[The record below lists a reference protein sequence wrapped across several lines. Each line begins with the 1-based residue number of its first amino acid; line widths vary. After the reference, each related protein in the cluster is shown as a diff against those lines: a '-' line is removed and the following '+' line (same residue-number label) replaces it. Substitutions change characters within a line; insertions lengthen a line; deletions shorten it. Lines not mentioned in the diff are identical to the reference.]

1 MKKLISTSLLLTF
14 LFLIGCKDTTTK
26 EVATTLDAKTLM
38 SRSTES
44 FIGLWGLGDAPG
56 VSGEFTDDAVRV
68 ISNSLAPIVGS
79 EAIKNS
85 FVETFAEGSNFKNS
99 HITVGTIE
107 TRLLSDEILI
117 GAGTFK
123 ILDANNET
131 LESGK
136 WGNVY
141 RYKDGK
147 VKFLLE
153 SAHRIFNE
161 TDTLSAEVISLE
173 ESIVSKEAHFD
184 KIQASVAGYIKYAN
198 EKDAEGLS
206 MLFTEN
212 AIQNVSSKEGIVV
225 GRDKIKAT
233 EVFADGMVLDAN
245 ILGYTYLG
253 DSLAV
258 GYGNWTQLDITTNT
272 MVKGQWGNVFKI
284 DGDTAYLVMESA
296 GISK

>member
-1 MKKLISTSLLLTF
+1 MKKIVNISLLLG
-14 LFLIGCKDTTTK
+14 LIIIVGCKDK
-26 EVATTLDAKTLM
+26 EQKVVKTPDAKTLM
-38 SRSTES
+38 SESSES
-44 FIGLWGLGDAPG
+44 FIGFWNSGDALA
-56 VSGEFTDDAVRV
+56 VAAEFTDDAVRV
-68 ISNSLAPIVGS
+68 ISNSLAPIVGG

-99 HITVGTIE
+99 NISVTISE
-107 TRLLSDEILI
+107 TRMLSDEILI

-123 ILDANNET
+123 ISDANNVT

-161 TDTLSAEVISLE
+161 TDTLSTEVFSLK
-173 ESIVSKEAHFD
+173 ESIVSKEPHFE
-184 KIQASVAGYIKYAN
+184 KIEASVAGYIKHFN
-198 EKDAEGLS
+198 EKNAEGLS

-212 AIQNVSSKEGIVV
+212 AFQNVSSKEGVVV
-225 GRDKIKAT
+225 GRENIKST
-233 EVFADGMVLDAN
+233 EVYADGQVLNAT
-245 ILGYTYLG
+245 ILGYKYLG
-253 DSLAV
+253 DSLAI
-258 GYGNWTQLDITTNT
+258 GYGNWTQLDTTTNT
-272 MVKGQWGNVFKI
+272 MSRGSWGNVFKI

-296 GISK
+296 GVSQ

>member
-1 MKKLISTSLLLTF
+1 MKKIVNISLLLG
-14 LFLIGCKDTTTK
+14 LIIIVGCKDK
-26 EVATTLDAKTLM
+26 EQKVVKTPDAKTLM
-38 SRSTES
+38 SESSES
-44 FIGLWGLGDAPG
+44 FIGFWNSGDALA
-56 VSGEFTDDAVRV
+56 VAAEFTDDAVRV
-68 ISNSLAPIVGS
+68 ISNSLAPIVGG

-99 HITVGTIE
+99 NISVIISE
-107 TRLLSDEILI
+107 TRMLSDEILI

-123 ILDANNET
+123 ISDANNVT

-161 TDTLSAEVISLE
+161 TDTLSTEVYSLE
-173 ESIVSKEAHFD
+173 ESIVSKEPHFE
-184 KIQASVAGYIKYAN
+184 KIEASVAGYIKHFN
-198 EKDAEGLS
+198 EKNAEGLS

-212 AIQNVSSKEGIVV
+212 AFQNVSSKEGVVV
-225 GRDKIKAT
+225 GRENIKST
-233 EVFADGMVLDAN
+233 EVYADGQVLNAT
-245 ILGYTYLG
+245 ILGYKYLG
-253 DSLAV
+253 DSLAI
-258 GYGNWTQLDITTNT
+258 GYGNWTQLDTTTNT
-272 MVKGQWGNVFKI
+272 MSRGSWGNVFKI

-296 GISK
+296 GVSQ

>member
-1 MKKLISTSLLLTF
+1 MKKIVNISLLLG
-14 LFLIGCKDTTTK
+14 LIIIVGCKDK
-26 EVATTLDAKTLM
+26 EQKVVKTPDAKTLM
-38 SRSTES
+38 SESSES
-44 FIGLWGLGDAPG
+44 FIGFWNSGDALA
-56 VSGEFTDDAVRV
+56 VAAEFTDDAVRV
-68 ISNSLAPIVGS
+68 ISNSLAPIVGG

-99 HITVGTIE
+99 NISVIISE
-107 TRLLSDEILI
+107 TRMLSDEILI

-123 ILDANNET
+123 ISDANNVT

-161 TDTLSAEVISLE
+161 TDTLSTEVFSLE
-173 ESIVSKEAHFD
+173 ESIVSKEPHFE
-184 KIQASVAGYIKYAN
+184 KIEASVAGYIKHFN
-198 EKDAEGLS
+198 EKNAEGLS

-212 AIQNVSSKEGIVV
+212 AFQNVSSKEGVVV
-225 GRDKIKAT
+225 GRENIKST
-233 EVFADGMVLDAN
+233 EVYADGQVLNAT
-245 ILGYTYLG
+245 ILGYKYLG
-253 DSLAV
+253 DSLAI
-258 GYGNWTQLDITTNT
+258 GYGNWTQLDTTTNT
-272 MVKGQWGNVFKI
+272 MSRGSWGNVFKI

-296 GISK
+296 GVSQ

>member
-1 MKKLISTSLLLTF
+1 
-14 LFLIGCKDTTTK
+14 
-26 EVATTLDAKTLM
+26 M
-38 SRSTES
+38 SGSTES

-56 VSGEFTDDAVRV
+56 ISGEFTDDAVRV
-68 ISNSLAPIVGS
+68 ISNSLAPIVGG

-85 FVETFAEGSNFKNS
+85 FVETFAEGSEFKNS
-99 HITVGTIE
+99 HIIASTIE

-161 TDTLSAEVISLE
+161 TDTLSTEVISLE

-258 GYGNWTQLDITTNT
+258 GYGNWTQLDTSTNT
-272 MVKGQWGNVFKI
+272 MVRGQWGNVFKI

-296 GISK
+296 GLSK

>member
-26 EVATTLDAKTLM
+26 EVVTTLDAKTLM
-38 SRSTES
+38 SGSTQS
-44 FIGLWGLGDAPG
+44 FIGLWDLGDAPG
-56 VSGEFTDDAVRV
+56 VSGEFKDDAVRV

-153 SAHRIFNE
+153 SAHRIF
-161 TDTLSAEVISLE
+161 TLT
-173 ESIVSKEAHFD
+173 K
-184 KIQASVAGYIKYAN
+184 K
-198 EKDAEGLS
+198 
-206 MLFTEN
+206 MLKVYRCFL
-212 AIQNVSSKEGIVV
+212 QK
-225 GRDKIKAT
+225 
-233 EVFADGMVLDAN
+233 M
-245 ILGYTYLG
+245 
-253 DSLAV
+253 
-258 GYGNWTQLDITTNT
+258 Q
-272 MVKGQWGNVFKI
+272 FK
-284 DGDTAYLVMESA
+284 M
-296 GISK
+296 

>member
-1 MKKLISTSLLLTF
+1 MKKIVSTSLLLG
-14 LFLIGCKDTTTK
+14 LFIIFGCKNK
-26 EVATTLDAKTLM
+26 EQKADKILDAKILM
-38 SRSTES
+38 AGSTES
-44 FIGLWGLGDAPG
+44 FIGLWSLGDATG
-56 VSGEFTDDAVRV
+56 LSGEFTDDAVRM
-68 ISNSLAPIVGS
+68 ISNSLEPIVGGD
-79 EAIKNS
+79 AIKNS
-85 FVETFAEGSNFKNS
+85 FSETFVEASELKSS
-99 HITVGTIE
+99 HISVSIIE

-123 ILDANNET
+123 ILDANNIT
-131 LESGK
+131 LETGK

-161 TDTLSAEVISLE
+161 TDTLSTEVISLE

-212 AIQNVSSKEGIVV
+212 AIQNVSSKEGIVL

-233 EVFADGMVLDAN
+233 EIFADGQVLDAN
-245 ILGYTYLG
+245 IHGYTYLG
-253 DSLAV
+253 DSLAI
-258 GYGNWTQLDITTNT
+258 GYGNWTQLDTATNT
-272 MVKGQWGNVFKI
+272 MVRGQWGNIFKI
-284 DGDTAYLVMESA
+284 DGGTAYLVMESA
-296 GISK
+296 GLSR